1 LTYPSNPIQAG
12 PSAPRP
18 ATVYPGPATVHPR
31 PATVHPGPAVFPAAA
46 PGFELRH
53 TTLQTV
59 PPDSSGT
66 QFRQTASAD
75 CSTRPFGSQLR
86 QTTSIDCSDTQPG
99 LIVPP
104 VRRSGQRA
112 GCLPTRGQPCSSRHS
127 SRRPA
132 TGFYCGQASL
142 EPELSTLVPQ

>member
-1 LTYPSNPIQAG
+1 MTYPSNPIQAG
-12 PSAPRP
+12 PSAPR
-18 ATVYPGPATVHPR
+18 
-31 PATVHPGPAVFPAAA
+31 PAVFPAAA

-86 QTTSIDCSDTQPG
+86 QTASTDSSARPFGSQLRQTTSIDSSGTLLG

-104 VRRSGQRA
+104 VRRFGQRA
-112 GCLPTRGQPCSSRHS
+112 GCLPTRCQPCSSRRS
-127 SRRPA
+127 SRRTAP
-132 TGFYCGQASL
+132 GFILWASQ
-142 EPELSTLVPQ
+142 PGARVIHAGTAIK